1 MLRSVTGGST
11 IIIRVSGGSSPPPAT
26 RALPSWGFA
35 ASASLEARA
44 GAARLR
50 GSLDLAEQSRQ
61 VDGLG
66 IEIRAADL
74 DALGAIARQ
83 RVRGQRD
90 DGDRSGCRGGL
101 DQLRRF
107 PAVHWAECYVH
118 QYQVG

>member
-11 IIIRVSGGSSPPPAT
+11 IIIRVSGFRVPLPLPKTYRRGDLPGLRCSRLGRAPP
-26 RALPSWGFA
+26 GF
-35 ASASLEARA
+35 EA
-44 GAARLR
+44 G
-50 GSLDLAEQSRQ
+50 LDLVEQSRQ

-66 IEIRAADL
+66 VEIRAADL

-90 DGDRSGCRGGL
+90 DGDRRGCGGGL

-118 QYQVG
+118 QYQV